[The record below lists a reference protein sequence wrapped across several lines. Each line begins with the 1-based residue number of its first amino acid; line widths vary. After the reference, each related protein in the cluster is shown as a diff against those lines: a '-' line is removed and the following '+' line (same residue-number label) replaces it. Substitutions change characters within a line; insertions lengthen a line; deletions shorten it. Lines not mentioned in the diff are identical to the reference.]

1 MKSQARPGAC
11 ALEASGIGWGMR
23 LALFGILLVACG
35 GGQKQG
41 STEAPKTVTGGGGT
55 EDLRIPAVDA
65 AACDPSGKKVAQ
77 FDLNQDGKPD
87 VWKYVAERNEKGTS
101 VEAMVCKKVDLN
113 HDGKVDYIVQ
123 YDDAGNIKYEE
134 YDFDFD
140 GKFDAR
146 FHYDLKTRKKAVVE
160 RVSGFTGRVDFW
172 EKYGP
177 DEKLESVR
185 RDRNGDGKPDYWEN
199 YVNGTLVQILYDDD
213 FDGKVDRKEEIKG
226 GFSVPAAE
234 EPPSEK
240 PADEAKP
247 ATDAKEPAPAPEK
260 KPAPPPPPP
269 KKKK

>member
-1 MKSQARPGAC
+1 
-11 ALEASGIGWGMR
+11 MR
-23 LALFGILLVACG
+23 LALLGILLTACG
-35 GGQKQG
+35 GGQKLA
-41 STEAPKTVTGGGGT
+41 TETPRTVTGGGAA

-65 AACDPSGKKVAQ
+65 QACDASGKKVAQ

-87 VWKYVAERNEKGTS
+87 VWKYVVERNERGTT

-146 FHYDLKTRKKAVVE
+146 FHYDLKTRRKAVVE

-177 DEKLESVR
+177 DEKIESVR

-213 FDGKVDRKEEIKG
+213 YDGKVDRKEEVKG
-226 GFSVPAAE
+226 GFSVPSAE
-234 EPPSEK
+234 EAPPTEA

-247 ATDAKEPAPAPEK
+247 ASDS
-260 KPAPPPPPP
+260 KPATQPAD
-269 KKKK
+269 